1 MAQRTLSF
9 VFLASLWETKPNYM
23 NIKVCGITEM
33 KQLQQLDGLDID
45 FAGLIFY
52 KESPRYIGD
61 KISKKDLKKADLDI
75 KKVGVFV
82 NPEMIE
88 VLDAIDEYGL
98 EVVQL
103 HGDESPEMCE
113 DLSSEVE
120 VIKAFRVTEGV
131 DIDKLV
137 APYDAVC
144 DYYLFDTGGL
154 KESFGGTGQQFD
166 WSILTKAK
174 IEKPFFLSG
183 GIGPEDAQKVKGFV
197 HPDFFG
203 VDINSRFE
211 KEPGVKDMAKVLQFR
226 QGLKK

>member
-1 MAQRTLSF
+1 
-9 VFLASLWETKPNYM
+9 M

-33 KQLQQLDGLDID
+33 KQLNQLDGLEID

-52 KESPRYIGD
+52 KDSPRYIGE
-61 KISKKDLKKADLDI
+61 KISAKELKKADLDI

-82 NPEMIE
+82 DPEMIE

-98 EVVQL
+98 DVVQL
-103 HGDESPEMCE
+103 HGNESPEMCE

-120 VIKAFRVTEGV
+120 VIKAFRVSDGV
-131 DIDKLV
+131 NIDKMV
-137 APYDAVC
+137 APYDSVC

-154 KESFGGTGQQFD
+154 KESLGGTGQQFD
-166 WSILTKAK
+166 WSILAKAK

-183 GIGPEDAQKVKGFV
+183 GIGLEDAAKVKAFK
-197 HPDFFG
+197 HPDFYA

-211 KEPGVKDMAKVLQFR
+211 KSAGVKDMGAVLQFK
-226 QGLKK
+226 QALK

>member
-137 APYDAVC
+137 TPYDAVC

>member
-1 MAQRTLSF
+1 
-9 VFLASLWETKPNYM
+9 M

-61 KISKKDLKKADLDI
+61 KISKKDLKKADFDL

-88 VLDAIDEYGL
+88 VLDAIDDYGL
-98 EVVQL
+98 DAVQL

-113 DLSSEVE
+113 DLSTEVE
-120 VIKAFRVTEGV
+120 VIKAFRITGDE

-154 KESFGGTGQQFD
+154 KESIGGSGKQFD

-183 GIGPEDAQKVKGFV
+183 GIGPDDAPKVKAFK
-197 HPDFFG
+197 HPDYFG
-203 VDINSRFE
+203 VDINSLFE
-211 KEPGVKDMAKVLQFR
+211 KEPGVKDMGKVLQFR

>member
-1 MAQRTLSF
+1 
-9 VFLASLWETKPNYM
+9 M

-61 KISKKDLKKADLDI
+61 KISKQDLKKADFDL

-82 NPEMIE
+82 NPEMID
-88 VLDAIDEYGL
+88 VLDAIDDYGL
-98 EVVQL
+98 DAVQL

-120 VIKAFRVTEGV
+120 VIKVFRITGDE

-154 KESFGGTGQQFD
+154 KESFGGTGKQFD
-166 WSILTKAK
+166 WNILTKAK

-183 GIGPEDAQKVKGFV
+183 GIGPDEAPKVKAFK

-203 VDINSRFE
+203 VDINSQFE
-211 KEPGVKDMAKVLQFR
+211 KEPGVKDMSKVLHFR
-226 QGLKK
+226 QGMKK

>member
-1 MAQRTLSF
+1 
-9 VFLASLWETKPNYM
+9 M
-23 NIKVCGITEM
+23 NIKVCGITEL

-61 KISKKDLKKADLDI
+61 KISKRDLKKADLDI

-88 VLDAIDEYGL
+88 VLDAIDDYGL
-98 EVVQL
+98 DAVQL
-103 HGDESPEMCE
+103 HGDESPEMCD

-120 VIKAFRVTEGV
+120 VIKAFRVTDGV

-154 KESFGGTGQQFD
+154 KESFGGTGKQFD

-183 GIGPEDAQKVKGFV
+183 GIGVEDAARVKAFK
-197 HPDFFG
+197 HPDYFG
-203 VDINSRFE
+203 VDINSLFE
-211 KEPGVKDMAKVLQFR
+211 KEPGVKDMSKVLQFR
-226 QGLKK
+226 QGLK

>member
-1 MAQRTLSF
+1 
-9 VFLASLWETKPNYM
+9 M

-61 KISKKDLKKADLDI
+61 KIDKAALKRADLDLR
-75 KKVGVFV
+75 KVGVFV

-98 EVVQL
+98 DAVQL
-103 HGDESPEMCE
+103 HVDETPEMCE
-113 DLSSEVE
+113 DISTEVE
-120 VIKAFRVTEGV
+120 VIKAFRITEGV
-131 DIDKLV
+131 DVDKLV

-154 KESFGGTGQQFD
+154 KESIGGTGQQFD
-166 WSILTKAK
+166 WSLLSKAK

-183 GIGPEDAQKVKGFV
+183 GISVEDAARVKAFK
-197 HPDFFG
+197 HPDLFG

-211 KEPGVKDMAKVLQFR
+211 LTPGVKDMKLVLQFR
-226 QGLKK
+226 QALK